1 LIYKKYLYSNIHIRV
16 DNNYTTRKLEDSD
29 RPFEAVSL
37 EPSPLFLYQ
46 QLLRRFSTAAANK
59 QLPTG
64 NPRRF

>member
-1 LIYKKYLYSNIHIRV
+1 MVLIVNGSADTNPGKRA
-16 DNNYTTRKLEDSD
+16 TRKLEDSD